1 MVNLCRKKGIDPEV
15 AMAGANKKFER
26 RFNEME
32 RLLARDGLTLDQA
45 DLDAMEARWQ
55 QAKSA
60 E

>member
-1 MVNLCRKKGIDPEV
+1 MT
-15 AMAGANKKFER
+15 GANKKFER
-26 RFNEME
+26 RFNKME
-32 RLLARDGLTLDQA
+32 RLLAKDGLTLDQA